1 MTLPQVVLVE
11 DRKWGAEERDL
22 LYKVT
27 CCKSLTPSYLAI
39 SLCSNHVH
47 LLVLRNLSCPC
58 QGKHT
63 HTYLTVSGNE
73 VDALLL
79 GRAFRGMALGAGVRS
94 VPSCYRAG
102 MTRH

>member
-47 LLVLRNLSCPC
+47 LLVLRNLSCRIF
-58 QGKHT
+58 QGST
-63 HTYLTVSGNE
+63 HIAY
-73 VDALLL
+73 
-79 GRAFRGMALGAGVRS
+79 S
-94 VPSCYRAG
+94 VWK
-102 MTRH
+102 